1 MRPSRYIRETVTLRD
16 ERTVVLR
23 PIDRSDAPR
32 LIDLHNQLSFESQY
46 YRFFGPKPRLSQA
59 EAEYLADVD
68 FHKRFA
74 LVAEAVGSEDKEIVG
89 VGRFD
94 VNEPGSAEA
103 AIVIRD
109 DYQHV
114 GLGTAMLQRMRE
126 IGRGA
131 GLKAFSAEVLAE
143 NTRMIELLGT
153 GGVDITPAQ
162 EGVVR
167 VSAPLDQPVL
177 MLGFKIATQVIE
189 ALTEKRPSSSDEAS
203 TPERD

>member
-1 MRPSRYIRETVTLRD
+1 MRPSRFIRETVELRD
-16 ERTVVLR
+16 GRSVVIR
-23 PIDRSDAPR
+23 PIDRSDSGR
-32 LIDLHNQLSFESQY
+32 LIDLHNELSFESQY
-46 YRFFGPKPRLSQA
+46 YRFFGPKPRLSPA
-59 EAEYLADVD
+59 EAEYLANVD
-68 FHKRFA
+68 FHTRFA
-74 LVAEAVGSEDKEIVG
+74 IVAEVEENETKLIVG

-94 VNEPGSAEA
+94 INEPGTAEA

-143 NTRMIELLGT
+143 NTRMIELLNT
-153 GGVDITPAQ
+153 GGVEITQAQ

-167 VSAPLDQPVL
+167 VAAPLDQPVL
-177 MLGFKIATQVIE
+177 MLGFKIATQVVE
-189 ALTEKRPSSSDEAS
+189 ALTEKRPPND
-203 TPERD
+203 